1 MTTKGMT
8 TKGLP
13 GLTHVDHVALTVPD
27 LDAAMKFYTEV
38 IGGEELYRVGPFDSA
53 DFPKAADGRD
63 WGAAHLN
70 VPGAK
75 LTIGMI
81 QIGPTMMLELF
92 RYEKPDGANQTP
104 PRNHDLGGHHVAF
117 KVTDIDAAV
126 AYLKARGVRVFAG
139 PMALADG
146 PLGGLSFVYFLD
158 PWGNQ
163 LELVAY
169 DKLGFMADSK
179 VKTYGQK

>member
-1 MTTKGMT
+1 MTTKGI
-8 TKGLP
+8 P
-13 GLTHVDHVALTVPD
+13 GLQHVDHAALTVPD
-27 LDAAMKFYTEV
+27 LDAAMRFYCDV

-53 DFPKAADGRD
+53 DFPKYPDGRD

-70 VPGAK
+70 VPGAR

-92 RYEKPDGANQTP
+92 RYEKPGDASQIP

-117 KVTDIDAAV
+117 KVSDIDAAV
-126 AYLKARGVRVFAG
+126 AHLKQHGVRVFEG
-139 PMALADG
+139 PMTLDDG

-163 LELVAY
+163 LELVSY
-169 DKLGFMADSK
+169 QKLGFMADSK
-179 VKTYGQK
+179 VKTWGQ